1 MDLKSGYPFS
11 LIRYG
16 MPYDYPALTA
26 SAKTDVV
33 IIGGGISGALAAYYM
48 VKAGIDCIV
57 VDGRT
62 IGLGS
67 TCAST
72 SLLQY
77 EIDVPLQLLIAKIGS
92 RNAVRAYKA
101 CGKSIDTLA
110 AIAKKIGFP
119 EFDRRKSLY
128 FAAHEK
134 DISLLR
140 GEYEVRK
147 QNGFKVHYLD
157 GDAVQK
163 KFGFTSPGA
172 ILSEQA
178 AQADA
183 YQFTYAL
190 HQYGISRGLKVYD
203 RTYIKKI
210 QRHKKGVTLKTEAG
224 FSINARKVICATG
237 YEATELIRKKIV
249 TLQSTYATI
258 SENIPDGIETW
269 AGEALLWNTAS
280 PYLYLRHTSD
290 NRIVIGGRDEP
301 FYNPA
306 RRDKLIRRKSA
317 LLAKDFQRLFPD
329 IPFKNE
335 FSWTGTFGS
344 TADGLPFIG
353 AYPRLDHTYFALG
366 FGGNGITFSLIAA
379 EMLTALFLGKKHKDM
394 EIYSFNR
401 L

>member
-16 MPYDYPALTA
+16 MPYHYPALTA

-33 IIGGGISGALAAYYM
+33 IIGGGISGALAAYYL

-57 VDGRT
+57 VDGRS

-77 EIDVPLQLLIAKIGS
+77 EIDVSLQSLIKKIGS
-92 RNAVRAYKA
+92 RNALRAYAA
-101 CGKSIDTLA
+101 CSKSIDTLA
-110 AIAKKIGFP
+110 AIAKKIGFL

-128 FAAHEK
+128 FAAHKK
-134 DISLLR
+134 DVSFLR
-140 GEYEVRK
+140 EEYDVRK
-147 QNGFKVHYLD
+147 RNGFKVHYLD
-157 GDAVQK
+157 GDAVEK
-163 KFGFTSPGA
+163 KFGFTAPGA
-172 ILSEQA
+172 ILSEHA

-183 YQFTYAL
+183 YLFTHAL
-190 HQYGISRGLKVYD
+190 HQYGISRGLKVFD
-203 RTYIKKI
+203 RTYIEKI
-210 QRHKKGVTLKTEAG
+210 QRHKRGVTLKTEAG

-249 TLQSTYATI
+249 ALQSTFATI

-290 NRIVIGGRDEP
+290 NRIVIGGRDEK

-306 RRDKLIRRKSA
+306 RRDKLIQRKST
-317 LLAKDFQRLFPD
+317 LLMKDFQRLFPH

-335 FSWTGTFGS
+335 FSWAGTFGS
-344 TADGLPFIG
+344 TVDGLPFIG

-379 EMLTALFLGKKHKDM
+379 EMLTALFLGKKQRDM
-394 EIYSFNR
+394 EIFSFDR